1 MSNKIE
7 AIFFDLGETLI
18 NFGQIHVNLLFD
30 AGARLA
36 YDYLKKLGQPLP
48 PLAIYRRKQ
57 SWAIKLTVLKS
68 KLTRREF
75 NSLDLLAETS
85 SKLGQVL
92 TRCQL
97 LKLAGMFYEPLRQQ
111 AVVEDG
117 VPNMLRRFADDGLKL
132 GIISNTFVPGEV
144 LDEHLAAEGLLD
156 FFQTRIYSCNVGR
169 RKPHPRIFAEAVRQA
184 GLNPARTL
192 FVGDLL
198 RQDVFGGNQ
207 AGMISV
213 LKDPV
218 DRHVGARIRP
228 RHTIRGLLELTELVA
243 RYNGPSRVAGQTK
256 F

>member
-1 MSNKIE
+1 MSSKIE

-30 AGARLA
+30 AGAKLA

-48 PLAIYRRKQ
+48 PMAIYRRKQ
-57 SWAIKLTVLKS
+57 SWAINWAVIKS
-68 KLTRREF
+68 KLNRREF

-97 LKLAGMFYEPLRQQ
+97 LKLAGMFYEPLRRQ

-117 VPNMLRRFADDGLKL
+117 VPNMLRRFTDDGLKL

-144 LDEHLAAEGLLD
+144 LDKHLGTEGLLD
-156 FFQTRIYSCNVGR
+156 FFPTRIYSCNVGR
-169 RKPHPRIFAEAVRQA
+169 RKPHPRIFTEAVRQA
-184 GLNPARTL
+184 GLNPPRTL

-198 RQDVFGGNQ
+198 RQDVSGANR

-213 LKDPV
+213 LKDPT
-218 DRHVGARIRP
+218 DRHVGARTRP
-228 RHTIRGLLELTELVA
+228 KHTIRGLLELTELVA
-243 RYNGPSRVAGQTK
+243 RYNGAGELANS
-256 F
+256 